1 MRVLS
6 RTGPALLLGVAL
18 IGCDGAGAP
27 DGAPINPNLPQV
39 TLEVPGMT

>member
-1 MRVLS
+1 MRALS

-18 IGCDGAGAP
+18 IGCDGGVGAP
-27 DGAPINPNLPQV
+27 DTPVNPNLPQV